1 MRIYVAISRY
11 QRLKMNNDNLPRV
24 TDIIREAGLSDFS
37 KVRASILIP
46 AQEFGSAAHKACEL
60 DDLGIL
66 DIDTLSAPLLPYLE
80 AWRKFRKDFNFSFVK
95 DEIERQL
102 VSTKWNF
109 KGTPDRIARADNL
122 LVDIKTS
129 TVIYPSVAIQ
139 CAAYA
144 ILAEENGMK
153 IKKRFCVQLKESG
166 YSITPYSDISDKT
179 IFLSALNIYNWR
191 KKHSLLDKSR

>member
-1 MRIYVAISRY
+1 MP
-11 QRLKMNNDNLPRV
+11 KELPRV
-24 TDIIREAGLSDFS
+24 TAILRESGLSDFS
-37 KVRASILIP
+37 KVNASVLIH

-66 DIDTLSAPLLPYLE
+66 DMDKLSAPLLPYLE
-80 AWRKFRKDFNFSFVK
+80 AWRKFRKDYNLSFVR
-95 DEIERQL
+95 DEIERHL

-109 KGTPDRIARADNL
+109 QGTPDRIARADNI

-139 CAAYA
+139 CAAYT

-153 IKKRFCVQLKESG
+153 IKKRFCVQLKEDG
-166 YSITPYSDISDKT
+166 YSVTPYNEISDRT
-179 IFLSALNIYNWR
+179 VFLSALNCYR
-191 KKHSLLDKSR
+191 FKQKHNLLEGKNA